1 MKKQMYNNYT
11 LEQYMEMVGYGRK
24 IAVVKKV
31 SDALDGPDKLFH
43 ERTIA
48 KLIKQMNAVGK

>member
-1 MKKQMYNNYT
+1 MKKKMYNNYT
-11 LEQYMEMVGYGRK
+11 LEQYMEMVSIGRS
-24 IAVVKKV
+24 IAVVRRV

-48 KLIKQMNAVGK
+48 KLIKQMNEVGK

>member
-1 MKKQMYNNYT
+1 MKKKTYNNYT
-11 LEQYMEMVGYGRK
+11 LEQYMEMVSIGRS
-24 IAVVKKV
+24 IAVVRRV

-48 KLIKQMNAVGK
+48 QLIKQLNEVGK

>member
-1 MKKQMYNNYT
+1 MKKKMYNNYT
-11 LEQYMEMVGYGRK
+11 LEQYMEMVSIGRS
-24 IAVVKKV
+24 IAVVRRV

-48 KLIKQMNAVGK
+48 QLIKRLNEVGK

>member
-11 LEQYMEMVGYGRK
+11 LEQYMEMVEFGRK

-48 KLIKQMNAVGK
+48 KLKKQMNAVGK

>member
-1 MKKQMYNNYT
+1 MYNNYT

-48 KLIKQMNAVGK
+48 ELKKQMNAVGK